1 MNKPW
6 EGKHFKQIIENYSG
20 CEPNLCMFNAGIHN
34 AILNLT
40 EALKKDW
47 EQQQENLKFSEE
59 FSEKQIQKHWDKTC
73 AQPAEKEKS
82 GHQGLFDIQLEAALQ
97 ILKENE
103 NVLDRL
109 HSTDKTQK
117 LFHDEKKAESFTSS
131 NWIPIENS
139 KCLENHTGYFV
150 SDGIEVSISYWDTAG
165 FVGCENSFMKKI
177 THFME
182 LPKPPGEE

>member
-1 MNKPW
+1 MTKPW

-59 FSEKQIQKHWDKTC
+59 FSEKQIQKHRDKTC

-82 GHQGLFDIQLEAALQ
+82 GHQAFFDNQLEAALE
-97 ILKENE
+97 ILKQNE

-109 HSTDKTQK
+109 YSIDKTQK
-117 LFHDEKKAESFTSS
+117 SFHDQEKA
-131 NWIPIENS
+131 NQ
-139 KCLENHTGYFV
+139 G
-150 SDGIEVSISYWDTAG
+150 
-165 FVGCENSFMKKI
+165 
-177 THFME
+177 
-182 LPKPPGEE
+182 